1 MISENFSKTLA
12 KEVFLVDFHACSGT
26 PVESMRLGTIRFWL
40 GDYPT
45 WVLDSPVTLCVA
57 LKDISED
64 KLVQVAVYVAVALH
78 CFIVRFNSGEPYA

>member
-1 MISENFSKTLA
+1 MAVKALVVSGLRLAERVNKT
-12 KEVFLVDFHACSGT
+12 FGIY
-26 PVESMRLGTIRFWL
+26 PYILGTFTVYGYIVL
-40 GDYPT
+40 T
-45 WVLDSPVTLCVA
+45 WVLASPVFLYVA